1 MNYINV
7 EKGNSFHF
15 EVLNNLMYEYISE
28 TDLHSGTS
36 TPKDIISKITKSM
49 IDKLNENRYLKFVFM
64 DNEPVGFCYA
74 KIDRIDDKGDVRPG
88 WGYIM
93 EFFIRSTFRRKG
105 LGKELAVSCEQFFK
119 NNDVKNIWLTADDI
133 TGVPFWKALGYHDTG
148 EISKENNQMIFIKS
162 LI

>member
-1 MNYINV
+1 MSIDFIKSLYYEFLSYFIPKKVKYKV
-7 EKGNSFHF
+7 EGECLKCGKCCK
-15 EVLNNLMYEYISE
+15 EIRAYGMKSE
-28 TDLHSGTS
+28 KDLKIMQFFLPHYRRFF
-36 TPKDIISKITKSM
+36 ISK
-49 IDKLNENRYLKFVFM
+49 
-64 DNEPVGFCYA
+64 
-74 KIDRIDDKGDVRPG
+74 IDDKGDVRPG

-119 NNDVKNIWLTADDI
+119 NNGVKNIWLTADDI

>member
-1 MNYINV
+1 MNFITV
-7 EKGNSFHF
+7 EKNNHFHF
-15 EVLNNLMYEYISE
+15 ELLDSLMHEYVSE
-28 TDLHSGTS
+28 TDSHIGTS
-36 TPKDIISKITKSM
+36 TPEEIIPKITKSM
-49 IDKLNENRYLKFVFM
+49 IDKLNENRYMKIVFI

-74 KIDRIDDKGDVRPG
+74 KIDRIGDMGDTRPG

-105 LGKELAVSCEQFFK
+105 FGKELAVSCEQFFK
-119 NNDVKNIWLTADDI
+119 DNDIKNIWLTADDI
-133 TGVPFWKALGYHDTG
+133 TGIPFWKALGYSDTG

>member
-1 MNYINV
+1 MNFVTV
-7 EKGNSFHF
+7 EKNNHFHF
-15 EVLNNLMYEYISE
+15 ELLDSLMHEYVSE
-28 TDLHSGTS
+28 TDSHIGTS
-36 TPKDIISKITKSM
+36 TPEGIIPKITKSM
-49 IDKLNENRYLKFVFM
+49 IDKLNDSRYLKIVFI

-74 KIDRIDDKGDVRPG
+74 KIDKIGDKGDIRPG